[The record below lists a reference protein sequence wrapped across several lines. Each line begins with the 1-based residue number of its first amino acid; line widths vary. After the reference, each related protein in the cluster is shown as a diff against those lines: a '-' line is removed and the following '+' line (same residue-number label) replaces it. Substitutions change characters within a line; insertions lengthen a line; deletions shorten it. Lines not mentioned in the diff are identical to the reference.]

1 MTLEQTLS
9 NGVKI
14 WKAPRIISDGGKFVK
29 FTSFTYIAPFRINE
43 LRLEE
48 VCQFRYMGTT
58 GMKSITVNE
67 TSNPVD
73 VVSVISGV
81 CWLYFKDKSTGSITK
96 IRVLAL
102 NPKIIEIP
110 VNKCD
115 YGILSNSSESS
126 VVIKKNYRR
135 FVIETTKLL
144 E

>member
-14 WKAPRIISDGGKFVK
+14 WKAPRIIEDGGKFVK

-43 LRLEE
+43 LRFEE

-58 GMKSITVNE
+58 GMKTTKVTE
-67 TSNPVD
+67 TTDPVD
-73 VVSVISGV
+73 VISVVSGV
-81 CWLYFKDKSTGSITK
+81 CWLYMRNKDNDSITK

-102 NPKIIEIP
+102 NPKIIEVP
-110 VNKCD
+110 VNRCD
-115 YGILSNSSESS
+115 YGILSNSSECT

-135 FVIETTKLL
+135 FVTEITKLL